1 MNKKR
6 RQALASIIDTLSSLK
21 DELKTIADE
30 EDDVC
35 NSLSQ
40 HFDGTERYAQVENNV
55 EILMAAVDSLDDII
69 DDLGEVE

>member
-21 DELKTIADE
+21 DELKAISDE
-30 EDDVC
+30 EEDVC
-35 NSLSQ
+35 DSLAQ

-55 EILMAAVDSLDDII
+55 EILMDAVDALDYII
-69 DDLGEVE
+69 DDLGEVK

>member
-6 RQALASIIDTLSSLK
+6 RQALASIIDALSSLK
-21 DELKTIADE
+21 DELKAISDE
-30 EDDVC
+30 EEDVC
-35 NSLSQ
+35 DSLAQ